1 MDASAAML
9 LALPA
14 AMPIEGRVEVVAPIL
29 NKRIEDFEAG
39 RLKDGV
45 QTFQEQ
51 LLVLIESAALSDRR
65 WIMVDKVGV
74 HPDNRE
80 KAGLVPV
87 DVHDL
92 LRRITANG
100 WSSKEVDALACEIP
114 PTEEGAAW
122 RAFNT
127 QLAANS
133 DGLLAAVNPDDLEVV
148 TGRGSHTT
156 ASVRCYRF
164 GTKGFHEELCVDGVV
179 SRAKIVDQQPSMAEP
194 LDKGINYLVIRWQLV
209 QACSRLMEVLS
220 RTGNASHGVAR
231 QQTTIQGLKR
241 VHMLAADRQ
250 RANVEVDWTA
260 IARVASI
267 GMDPRY
273 IETASM
279 LCEFA
284 RTWAGGVDGQ
294 ILADLEAFERTLVVK
309 RNVLATDLLAMS
321 RINLLDAPRYVPAM
335 VKALLSAPPNMVNNE
350 GNATIFTSAD
360 YASLAEGGKNI
371 PFARE
376 AHKIMVAA
384 SSFLDAY
391 TSLDVANR
399 TKLISELEVRC
410 VFHVHQKKTET
421 RASFK
426 SLLHIAASFKS
437 QLHNVPKWQL
447 VEGLEDASSKVG
459 PSSQQGLREVDL
471 SGEIGDD
478 VLLGAGLVVGQAV
491 ENKKTK
497 ESYNVVGLQRDEVTL
512 AMSGQSAAASEQA
525 RQLKVTRAELLSEW
539 RRVAAVEEEA
549 RSRVRAR
556 RAVDIL
562 QSKKLIREQRCSL
575 RYPFIHS
582 LTHAFTHPLNH
593 ATHPLTQPLT
603 HSSMH

>member
-14 AMPIEGRVEVVAPIL
+14 TMPIEGRVEIVAPIL

-51 LLVLIESAALSDRR
+51 LLVLIESAALSDKR
-65 WIMVDKVGV
+65 WIMVEKVGV

-114 PTEEGAAW
+114 PTAEGAAW
-122 RAFNT
+122 RAFNK

-164 GTKGFHEELCVDGVV
+164 GTKGIHEELCLDGFV

-209 QACSRLMEVLS
+209 QACTRLMEVLS

-241 VHMLAADRQ
+241 VHMLAAARQ
-250 RANVEVDWTA
+250 RANVEVDWAA
-260 IARVASI
+260 IARMASI
-267 GMDPRY
+267 GMDPKY

-279 LCEFA
+279 LCDFA
-284 RTWAGGVDGQ
+284 RAWAGGVDGH
-294 ILADLEAFERTLVVK
+294 ILADLEAFERTLSVK
-309 RNVLATDLLAMS
+309 RNVLPTDLLAMS
-321 RINLLDAPRYVPAM
+321 KIHLLDAPRYVPAM

-350 GNATIFTSAD
+350 GYATVFTSAD
-360 YASLAEGGKNI
+360 FASLAEGGKNI

-376 AHKIMVAA
+376 AHKVMVAA
-384 SSFLDAY
+384 QNFLDAY
-391 TSLDVANR
+391 TSLSVASR
-399 TKLISELEVRC
+399 TKRLSDLEVRC
-410 VFHVHQKKTET
+410 VFHVHQKKTTT

-426 SLLHIAASFKS
+426 SLLHVARHFYEDLK
-437 QLHNVPKWQL
+437 QKGHNVPKWQL
-447 VEGLEDASSKVG
+447 LEGLEGESSVA
-459 PSSQQGLREVDL
+459 PRSQQGLREVDL
-471 SGEIGDD
+471 SGEIGDE

-491 ENKKTK
+491 EHRKTK
-497 ESYNVVGLQRDEVTL
+497 ANYKVIGLQGDQVTL
-512 AMSGQSAAASEQA
+512 ALSAQGAAGSGTAGEV
-525 RQLKVTRAELLSEW
+525 KVTRAELLTEW
-539 RRVAAVEEEA
+539 RPVVAAEEEA
-549 RSRVRAR
+549 RSRARAHR
-556 RAVDIL
+556 GGKVL
-562 QSKKLIREQRCSL
+562 QRKR
-575 RYPFIHS
+575 
-582 LTHAFTHPLNH
+582 
-593 ATHPLTQPLT
+593 
-603 HSSMH
+603 